1 MEAQEFITQHLK
13 KGQVSIIAGRPFSG
27 KTSLAISICI
37 NLAQNGEKTLFVSLE
52 LSTEQIKERFFNSN
66 KIRNLEKCIKIDDT
80 RDMSTKTRK
89 DISISYLR
97 SKIEATKA
105 NYLIID
111 YIQLMSSD
119 KNELKKICEELTNMA
134 SDNNISILLL
144 SQLSRYVE
152 DSDFPMPQDLLF
164 LQECNFEGIDVVF
177 IDQYAKK

>member
-119 KNELKKICEELTNMA
+119 KNELKKICAELSRIA

-144 SQLSRYVE
+144 SQLSRHVE
-152 DSDFPMPQDLLF
+152 ETGHPTLKDLLF
-164 LQECNFEGIDVVF
+164 LQECNLEDVDVVF
-177 IDQYAKK
+177 INQYVKK

>member
-52 LSTEQIKERFFNSN
+52 LSTEQIKERFFNN
-66 KIRNLEKCIKIDDT
+66 DKIRDLEKCIKIDDT
-80 RDMSTKTRK
+80 KNISTRR

-97 SKIEATKA
+97 LKIESRKV

-119 KNELKKICEELTNMA
+119 KNELKKICAELSRIA

-144 SQLSRYVE
+144 SQLSRHVE
-152 DSDFPMPQDLLF
+152 ETDHPTLKDLLF
-164 LQECNFEGIDVVF
+164 LQECNLEDADVVF
-177 IDQYAKK
+177 INQYVKK